1 MKIEASELTVGEL
14 FCRPNNVYE
23 VPVYQR
29 PYSWGESQW
38 QELWEDVMSV
48 DEDDTHYLG
57 SIVVISKNASLRGFD
72 ELEVVD
78 GQQRLTTLSIL
89 FCAIRD
95 AYYETGEEEVAG
107 DLGKDYLYSR
117 QLRQTGRKLHL
128 GKMDDSVYENLL
140 KGNLTPETTICSAWT
155 YFRERLNEHQ
165 DLDDVMEKFSASAQ
179 VVIINTHSYDN
190 AFKLFE
196 TLNDRGLQLSA
207 ADLVKNCMLSQAAA
221 QDDSTLEDVIQA
233 WERLVG
239 YLENIDMIRFLR
251 QYLLATD
258 TGKVSKAKLYNAYKT
273 HLDTEKDVTG
283 YANQLSKAAELYR
296 CLHEPAFENEV
307 LNRKILDLHHLRAIP
322 SFTLLLRLL
331 IEEWSESNILAVIP
345 AVEAFALRRSVCGWS
360 TGEMDTINNQIA
372 NLPEEELTVQ
382 EIRRKLKESM
392 PEDDEF
398 QAKFAQGVYRQNDQ
412 TRYILEMFEQDLV
425 QTNEKHTASS
435 QTVHI
440 EHIMPQTITSK
451 KSFKR
456 LGGDWVAYLGEE
468 VERHGTNHRRIGNLT
483 LLAQELNIPASNN
496 PFEAKKAFYSQS
508 QFALTKELCAR
519 TQWKES
525 DILNRS
531 EELAERAVRIWA
543 IQ

>member
-1 MKIEASELTVGEL
+1 MKIEASELTVREL
-14 FCRPNNVYE
+14 FCRPNNVYD

-38 QELWEDVMSV
+38 QELWDDVISV
-48 DEDDTHYLG
+48 EEEDTHYLG
-57 SIVVISKNASLRGFD
+57 SIVVISKNASLKGFD
-72 ELEVVD
+72 ELEIVD

-95 AYYETGEEEVAG
+95 AYHDGGEENVAD
-107 DLGKDYLYSR
+107 DLQKDYLYSR
-117 QLRQTGRKLHL
+117 QLRHTARKLNL
-128 GKMDDSVYENLL
+128 GKVDDEVYEKLL
-140 KGNLTPETTICSAWT
+140 KRKLTPDTTICSAWT
-155 YFRERLNEHQ
+155 YFRERLNEHPN
-165 DLDDVMEKFSASAQ
+165 LDEVMEKFSASAQ

-207 ADLVKNCMLSQAAA
+207 ADLIKNCMLSKAAA
-221 QDDSTLEDVIQA
+221 EDDAALEDVILA
-233 WERLVG
+233 WEGLVG
-239 YLENIDMIRFLR
+239 DLENIDIIRFLR

-273 HLDTEKDVTG
+273 KLDTEKDVVG
-283 YANQLSKAAELYR
+283 YVNRLSKAAKLYR
-296 CLHEPAFENEV
+296 LLHEPVFQSEK

-322 SFTLLLRLL
+322 SLTLLLRLL
-331 IEEWSESNILAVIP
+331 IEEWTESDILEVIP
-345 AVEAFALRRSVCGWS
+345 DIEAFALRRSTCGWS

-372 NLPEEELTVQ
+372 NLPKTQLNAQ
-382 EIRRKLKESM
+382 GIREKLKASI
-392 PEDDEF
+392 PGDDEF
-398 QAKFAQGVYRQNDQ
+398 RVKFANNIYRQNDQ

-451 KSFKR
+451 KSLKTQ
-456 LGGDWVAYLGEE
+456 GGDWVSYLGDEA
-468 VERHGTNHRRIGNLT
+468 ERHYENHRKIGNLT

-496 PFEAKKAFYSQS
+496 PFEAKKTFYEQS
-508 QFALTKELCAR
+508 QFSLTKELCGKI
-519 TQWKES
+519 QWKES
-525 DILNRS
+525 DINSRS
-531 EELAERAVRIWA
+531 NVMADRAVAIWNLR
-543 IQ
+543 